1 MRTLESTYE
10 YTENTYHSYV
20 RAKERAGLSRKRAER
35 LMELAKYRGIGY
47 EDCKWRMDKN
57 YLMNRTDERS
67 KAVAYNGYCFILDSE
82 TLECI
87 TMYSLPRHF
96 GKKKTFY
103 GTESRNEIF
112 EYEEAYV

>member
-1 MRTLESTYE
+1 MRSLKSSSE
-10 YTENTYHSYV
+10 YIENSHHSYV

-35 LMELAKYRGIGY
+35 LMELARYRGIGY
-47 EDCKWRMDKN
+47 EDCKWRLDKD
-57 YLMNRTDERS
+57 YLMNRTGDGA

-103 GTESRNEIF
+103 ASGNKEVYES
-112 EYEEAYV
+112 EAVFV